1 MQNGL
6 IINFV
11 AEDVVNIYFYFI
23 FDAIALPIPRFKS
36 YLQYYI
42 ILTEIS
48 FYNFAA
54 AEEIIE

>member
-11 AEDVVNIYFYFI
+11 AEGVVHIYFI